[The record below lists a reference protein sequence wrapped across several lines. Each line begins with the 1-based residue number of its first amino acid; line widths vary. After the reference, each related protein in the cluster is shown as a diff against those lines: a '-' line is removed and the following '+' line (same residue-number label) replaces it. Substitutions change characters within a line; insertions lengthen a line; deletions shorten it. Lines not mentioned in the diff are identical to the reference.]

1 MAPFWEAEAQAACP
15 CQWPFHVQ
23 LNSASKDGRR
33 RCPAAP
39 LARANFHPANLRHYV
54 VLRTTTQHPQPRA
67 IIVYLRRF
75 PSTATVHAPVG
86 CGSVHLSIAFISV
99 SVSVPEHS
107 LAGRPS
113 RCGHHP
119 GRRQNAKLEPSF
131 SYVLYA
137 HTQGDLAIAPIDSGS
152 PLDAHFAM
160 GHSAPVP
167 LLRTVGRATC
177 QKRARRAACRPHAGG
192 SRTSLRL

>member
-15 CQWPFHVQ
+15 CQWPWPFHVQ
-23 LNSASKDGRR
+23 LNSESKDGRR

-152 PLDAHFAM
+152 PLDAHLRWDIRPQC
-160 GHSAPVP
+160 HCCVP
-167 LLRTVGRATC
+167 LAGRPARNERGARPVALT
-177 QKRARRAACRPHAGG
+177 RAGHAP
-192 SRTSLRL
+192 L